1 DLGAVAGNAIGRILV
16 ALFVALTIAAGI
28 TGHVNRL
35 IARYW
40 SFEARFRR
48 HLDADSIVCV
58 YQPVMELET
67 GEITGC
73 EVLARW
79 RDLDDSLVFPDRF
92 IDIVERNDMT
102 LRFTQLV
109 AQRAC
114 RELSEHMPAG
124 KRLQIN
130 FNIFPRDLDCA
141 K

>member
-1 DLGAVAGNAIGRILV
+1 AKADLVMIAENAVGVIVI
-16 ALFVALTIAAGI
+16 ALFVAAIVAAAI
-28 TGHVNRL
+28 TGYVNRA

-92 IDIVERNDMT
+92 IDIVERHGMT
-102 LRFTQLV
+102 QFFTWLV
-109 AQRAC
+109 AQRAFK
-114 RELSEHMPAG
+114 ELSEHLPEG
-124 KRLQIN
+124 RRLQVN
-130 FNIFPRDLDCA
+130 FN
-141 K
+141 